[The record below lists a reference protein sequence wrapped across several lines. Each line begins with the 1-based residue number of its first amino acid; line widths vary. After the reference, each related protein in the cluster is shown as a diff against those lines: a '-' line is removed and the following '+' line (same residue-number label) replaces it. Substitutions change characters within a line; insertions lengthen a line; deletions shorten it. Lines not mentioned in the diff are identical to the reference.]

1 MSNTRIRPA
10 TVEDAPVL
18 AAAQREITK
27 IPGRLASLPH
37 EINDDAFRAKI
48 AALADGE
55 TGRFVVIESN
65 GDIVGHALLEPFK
78 LEVTAHVADLTIA
91 VHEGHQGKGF
101 GTALMTHLIEWARS
115 NPKLEKITL
124 HVRSSNRGAIALYE
138 RLGFVVEGV
147 RVKFIKLGPDAY
159 LDNVAMALWVGP

>member
-48 AALADGE
+48 AALAD
-55 TGRFVVIESN
+55 RKSVV
-65 GDIVGHALLEPFK
+65 
-78 LEVTAHVADLTIA
+78 
-91 VHEGHQGKGF
+91 
-101 GTALMTHLIEWARS
+101 
-115 NPKLEKITL
+115 
-124 HVRSSNRGAIALYE
+124 
-138 RLGFVVEGV
+138 
-147 RVKFIKLGPDAY
+147 
-159 LDNVAMALWVGP
+159 